1 MSKLVDITVTC
12 PQCGQKYE
20 AKVFRTLWGDGG
32 TAEQNSLS
40 NDNVNVV
47 ECPHCH
53 YSFRAPLAMMYV
65 DCKKG
70 FAVWW
75 EPIHDSGIDN
85 DTIAYSNMFGADSY
99 YAKAPRI
106 QDCEDFKDTVKK
118 YYTGELKANPITK
131 FDINALK
138 GVAAGNKSKKSG
150 CLGFAI
156 LLIGSITSLLITGLN
171 IIL

>member
-1 MSKLVDITVTC
+1 
-12 PQCGQKYE
+12 
-20 AKVFRTLWGDGG
+20 
-32 TAEQNSLS
+32 
-40 NDNVNVV
+40 
-47 ECPHCH
+47 
-53 YSFRAPLAMMYV
+53 MMYV

-85 DTIAYSNMFGADSY
+85 ETIAYSNMFGAESY

-106 QDCEDFKDTVKK
+106 QDWEDFKDTVKK

-138 GVAAGNKSKKSG
+138 GVAAGKKSEKSG
-150 CLGFAI
+150 CLGFVI
-156 LLIGSITSLLITGLN
+156 LLIGSITSLITGLN
-171 IIL
+171 YLL

>member
-1 MSKLVDITVTC
+1 MSKLIDITVTC
-12 PQCGQKYE
+12 PQCGQKYKT
-20 AKVFRTLWGDGG
+20 KVFRTLWGDGG
-32 TAEQNSLS
+32 TAEQNNLS

-47 ECPHCH
+47 ECPHCN

-85 DTIAYSNMFGADSY
+85 ETIAYSNMFGAESY

-106 QDCEDFKDTVKK
+106 QDWEDFKDTVKK
-118 YYTGELKANPITK
+118 Y
-131 FDINALK
+131 
-138 GVAAGNKSKKSG
+138 
-150 CLGFAI
+150 
-156 LLIGSITSLLITGLN
+156 
-171 IIL
+171 

>member
-1 MSKLVDITVTC
+1 MSKLIDITVTC

-20 AKVFRTLWGDGG
+20 TKVFRTLWGDGG
-32 TAEQNSLS
+32 TAEQNNLS

-47 ECPHCH
+47 ECPHCN

-85 DTIAYSNMFGADSY
+85 ETIAYSNMFGAESY

-106 QDCEDFKDTVKK
+106 QDWEDFKDTVKK

-138 GVAAGNKSKKSG
+138 GVAAGKKSEKSG
-150 CLGFAI
+150 SLGFVI
-156 LLIGSITSLLITGLN
+156 LLIGSITSLITGLN
-171 IIL
+171 YLL

>member
-1 MSKLVDITVTC
+1 MSKLIDITVTC
-12 PQCGQKYE
+12 PQCGQKYKT
-20 AKVFRTLWGDGG
+20 KVFRTLWGDGG
-32 TAEQNSLS
+32 TAEQNNLS

-47 ECPHCH
+47 ECPHCN

-85 DTIAYSNMFGADSY
+85 ETIAYSNMFGAESY

-106 QDCEDFKDTVKK
+106 QDWEDFKDTVKK

-138 GVAAGNKSKKSG
+138 GVAVGKKSEKSG
-150 CLGFAI
+150 CLGFVI
-156 LLIGSITSLLITGLN
+156 LLIGSITSLITGLN
-171 IIL
+171 YLL